1 MKDYYQILGVSRIA
15 SQEEIK
21 FAYRALAKRFH
32 PDLNPGNRVA
42 EERFKEITLAY
53 DTLSDETSRK
63 RYNLKQLYGGS
74 VFTSG
79 TNPAQEKEE
88 ARKEYAKRMAY
99 VRHKEKKLAYEKSY
113 RKRAIIIGVCIAVL
127 ITIGLRIPGEQSERE
142 RRMQDFM
149 DKNHGNFLHP
159 EKAKNF
165 VKSIQTAD
173 SPYDS
178 IFGEGIY
185 QDPAGH
191 ALHFTNQ
198 LKQDVVA
205 CLIDEKSPKRRMRNE
220 FIRAGEWYTMAEL
233 PDGKYKL
240 LIFKG
245 NTWEPGALLLNNK
258 VRGSFD
264 RDTAFYSSRGYT
276 IIMSKKQERDEDI
289 YMTQSISIT
298 DSLLTHLTPIHSPE
312 FFQ

>member
-21 FAYRALAKRFH
+21 LAYRALAKRFH
-32 PDLNPGNRVA
+32 PDLNPGNRAA

-74 VFTSG
+74 VFASP

-99 VRHKEKKLAYEKSY
+99 ARHKEKKLAHEKSY
-113 RKRAIIIGVCIAVL
+113 RKRAIIIGICIAVL

-142 RRMQDFM
+142 RRMQDFI
-149 DKNHGNFLHP
+149 DKNHGSFLHP

-165 VKSIQTAD
+165 VQSIQTAD

-185 QDPAGH
+185 QDPTGH
-191 ALHFTNQ
+191 ALHFSNQ

-205 CLIDEKSPKRRMRNE
+205 CLIDEKSPLRRMRNE

-240 LIFKG
+240 LLFKG
-245 NTWEPGALLLNNK
+245 KAWKPGALLLNNK
-258 VRGSFD
+258 VRGSFV
-264 RDTAFYSSRGYT
+264 RDTGFYSSSGYT

-289 YMTQSISIT
+289 YMTRSISIT
-298 DSLLTHLTPIHSPE
+298 DSLLTHLTPIHARE